1 MAGITTFLDES
12 QMPNRSQE
20 QKVFDNLVAY
30 VFQNFPKW
38 GREVN
43 ESLGAFNAALAG
55 GAYALPYI
63 FDTATTDSDPG
74 AGKLRLSSTTQNT
87 ATVMR
92 LDLTAGGQDYTTL
105 IDTMDGSTSVI
116 KGSIRLVKQADL
128 SKWMTFDVT
137 ARAAPSGYRNLTVA
151 CTDSSSASP
160 FAAGDALMLFFQRNG
175 DKGETGTG
183 AIALLASTTL
193 SASVANIDFL
203 NIFSSAYDR
212 YTIEVQSI
220 RSGSSGGGLSFRFA
234 VAGVVVTS
242 GYFNPSNNAGGGLG
256 NGGSA
261 SISLGLISISAAQ
274 SNTLTMEVRNA
285 NRTTPKGLGFRGMT
299 FDSSSGGMSAVS
311 LESGY
316 VGTSAISGFR
326 IYAESGTIASG
337 ADIRIYGHRN
347 N

>member
-63 FDTATTDSDPG
+63 FDTATADTDPG
-74 AGKLRLSSTTQNT
+74 PGKLRLSSATQNT

-105 IDTMDGSTSVI
+105 IDTMDGSTSTI
-116 KGSIRLVKQADL
+116 KGSIRLVKQGDL

-137 ARAAPSGYRNLTVA
+137 ARAAPSGYRNLAVM

-175 DKGETGTG
+175 DRGQTG
-183 AIALLASTTL
+183 ANGVLMLASATVTT
-193 SASVANIDFL
+193 AVANIDFL
-203 NIFSSAYDR
+203 NVFTADYDK
-212 YTIEVQSI
+212 YTIDVQGFNTANGNGSI
-220 RSGSSGGGLSFRFA
+220 SLRLAIAQAVVTSSHYPMGSSGAWHGTGAEVSLTSS
-234 VAGVVVTS
+234 VTGAGPFSIEVRNVNSAS
-242 GYFNPSNNAGGGLG
+242 GICGIGIRGMSSDGT
-256 NGGSA
+256 GGSA
-261 SISLGLISISAAQ
+261 SLSAAIREGAC
-274 SNTLTMEVRNA
+274 TA
-285 NRTTPKGLGFRGMT
+285 LGVKT
-299 FDSSSGGMSAVS
+299 
-311 LESGY
+311 
-316 VGTSAISGFR
+316 GFR
-326 IYAESGTIASG
+326 IFTNGLFNAGTI
-337 ADIRIYGHRN
+337 RIFGHRN
-347 N
+347 S